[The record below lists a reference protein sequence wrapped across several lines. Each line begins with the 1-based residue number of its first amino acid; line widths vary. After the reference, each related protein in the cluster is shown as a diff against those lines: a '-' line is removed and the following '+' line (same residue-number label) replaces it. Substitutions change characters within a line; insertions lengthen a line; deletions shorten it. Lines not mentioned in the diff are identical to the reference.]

1 MNKKNGSGRI
11 FCDGCINDAP
21 LYKAVSEYSEKTA
34 ARFHTP
40 GHFGHGLFDLS
51 YEFDVTEAKG
61 LDALYEASGIIAE
74 AEKRASAFFGSRAT
88 LFSAGGCT
96 LCIQAMLSLAAER
109 ALKTKEIACGI
120 FGRNCHRSA
129 VFASALIGI
138 DMVFADPVC
147 GRITPDEL
155 EKDILEHHDC
165 GFVYITSPDYFGRM
179 SDIEGISAVCKK
191 YGLPLLVDN
200 AHGTHL
206 ILSEEKLHP
215 LLLGADMT
223 ACSAHKTLPVLTSGA
238 FLNIADEKFAENAK
252 EKMALF
258 GSSSPSYPVMISL
271 DTARLW
277 CEKNGKAAFLRGKQ
291 ATERLKN
298 TAKSRGFAF
307 EDGPCDP
314 LRLTLDAYSVGC
326 SGEALGEYIRS
337 FGIEPEY
344 VSDRSAVFIIGLMHG
359 DDEIELLNDAIKS
372 FAAKKPIKKQPEGF
386 VKGEKVMSVREA
398 LILSPSENVPA
409 EESAGRVCAQIVC
422 PCPPGIPV
430 CIPGEVITD
439 AAVSFMK
446 NSGMHNVRVV
456 V

>member
-1 MNKKNGSGRI
+1 MNEKNDSGRV
-11 FCDGCINDAP
+11 FCGGCINDAP
-21 LYKAVSEYSEKTA
+21 LYKAVSEYSGKTA

-51 YEFDVTEAKG
+51 YDFDVTEVKG
-61 LDALYEASGIIAE
+61 LDALYEASGVIAE
-74 AEKRASAFFGSRAT
+74 AEKKASAFFGSRAT

-96 LCIQAMLSLAAER
+96 LCIQTMLSLAAER
-109 ALKTKEIACGI
+109 ALKTKGKACGI

-155 EKDILEHHDC
+155 EKDICEHPDC

-179 SDIEGISAVCKK
+179 SDIREISAVCKK

-238 FLNIADEKFAENAK
+238 FLNIGDEDFAEKAK

-277 CEKNGKAAFLRGKQ
+277 CEKNGKTAFSRGKQ
-291 ATERLKN
+291 STKRLKN

-307 EDGPCDP
+307 ENGPSDP
-314 LRLTLDAYSVGC
+314 LRLTLNAYSVGC
-326 SGEALGEYIRS
+326 SGEALGEYMRS
-337 FGIEPEY
+337 FDIEPEY
-344 VSDRSAVFIIGLMHG
+344 VSDWSVVFIIGLMHSVG
-359 DDEIELLNDAIKS
+359 EIDLLNDAIKN
-372 FAAKKPIKKQPEGF
+372 FAAKKPIKPPTEDFIRGK
-386 VKGEKVMSVREA
+386 KAMSVREA
-398 LILSPSENVPA
+398 LLLSQSENVPA

-439 AAVSFMK
+439 EAVSLMK
-446 NSGMHNVRVV
+446 NSGIYNVKVV